1 MAFFTPERGSGAV
14 NTIMWKDAG
23 ADTPYTS
30 SRVRVT
36 LRPGQMVRFDDARL
50 SINLLCAPTP
60 RPLRW

>member
-1 MAFFTPERGSGAV
+1 
-14 NTIMWKDAG
+14 MWKDAG

-50 SINLLCAPTP
+50 SINLLCGADASTLAMVPPPEVILTGAPANN
-60 RPLRW
+60 